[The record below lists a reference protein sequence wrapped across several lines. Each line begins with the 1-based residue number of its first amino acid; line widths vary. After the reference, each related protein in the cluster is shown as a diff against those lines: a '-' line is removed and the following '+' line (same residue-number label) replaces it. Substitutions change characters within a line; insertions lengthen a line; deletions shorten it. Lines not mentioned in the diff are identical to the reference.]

1 MNKKWSRKTLKNVQ
15 SGVWLIGLGILF
27 LLDAFWPGILILIG
41 LSLLIQSLM
50 PEEEE
55 QPAPELNKEIKP
67 DFPDEPEENTSP
79 DEIVSTD
86 KGTPDLVPPPLDGNP
101 LQILASDLPKEC
113 PACGGP
119 VAENAQAVK
128 SVGDGVVL
136 CPFCDARIMME

>member
-1 MNKKWSRKTLKNVQ
+1 MNQKWSRESLKNVQ
-15 SGVWLIGLGILF
+15 VAVWMIGLGVLF

-50 PEEEE
+50 PEEQE
-55 QPAPELNKEIKP
+55 QPAPELNEDIKP
-67 DFPDEPEENTSP
+67 DVPDQPEEKTSP
-79 DEIVSTD
+79 DENISPH
-86 KGTPDLVPPPLDGNP
+86 KGTPDLIPPPLEP
-101 LQILASDLPKEC
+101 LQVAASGLPTEC

-128 SVGDGVVL
+128 SVGEGVVL

>member
-15 SGVWLIGLGILF
+15 SAVWLIGLGILF

-41 LSLLIQSLM
+41 LSMLVQSLM
-50 PEEEE
+50 PEEEKT
-55 QPAPELNKEIKP
+55 PVPELHEEIKP
-67 DFPDEPEENTSP
+67 DDTGDAEGESPLDEGIPDP
-79 DEIVSTD
+79 
-86 KGTPDLVPPPLDGNP
+86 VPPPL
-101 LQILASDLPKEC
+101 QVLASDLPKEC

-128 SVGDGVVL
+128 SVGEGIVL